1 MRRSASEI
9 IRNLEMR
16 VARLEKQRSANPK
29 SRIAKQDEK
38 VRRLF
43 ENAIIGKMND
53 QKLHQF
59 GANFPNDESVER
71 FMNDAKPY
79 IKDKTLKIQ
88 RKGLS
93 VTIKRGINFPE
104 EW

>member
-16 VARLEKQRSANPK
+16 IARLESQKPK
-29 SRIAKQDEK
+29 SRIARQDEK
-38 VRRLF
+38 VRRFF
-43 ENAIIGKMND
+43 ENAIIGRMID
-53 QKLHQF
+53 QNLYQF
-59 GANFPNDESVER
+59 GADFPTEEAVDR

-93 VTIKRGINFPE
+93 VTIKRGINFAE
-104 EW
+104 G